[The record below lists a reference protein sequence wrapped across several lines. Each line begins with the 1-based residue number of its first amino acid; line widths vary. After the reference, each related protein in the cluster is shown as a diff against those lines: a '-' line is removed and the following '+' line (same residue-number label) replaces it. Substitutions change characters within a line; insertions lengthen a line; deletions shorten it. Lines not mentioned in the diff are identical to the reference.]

1 MSWSGSQRPSPGSY
15 CYSQAAHRTP
25 SLMDQE
31 SLSQEAVLVTS
42 PNATQMP
49 PLSLPRPQC
58 SPASSTLQTGIPE
71 AQVLRGKRKD
81 SWKRDL
87 KTHPRDHDP
96 VQTHSEHSPCPVPLT
111 AQGSLLPTLARGSRA
126 VGTDKG
132 PQDMTTRQNFLTLT
146 PHLAKSHQSPL
157 PSQPPTQSTILQ
169 VHGAVSNCPPH
180 WSCQLH
186 RAAPRLSCPAGS
198 LQVLRRQVCFH
209 AFTRPPLDGAAIVHP
224 PCPLGLQHETH
235 LLQLSCPQKDTC
247 QPSQGLW
254 RGGPVTWAP
263 ITPGQEA
270 GRIQRQLCSQ
280 PLLPHRGLKI

>member
-1 MSWSGSQRPSPGSY
+1 M
-15 CYSQAAHRTP
+15 
-25 SLMDQE
+25 
-31 SLSQEAVLVTS
+31 
-42 PNATQMP
+42 
-49 PLSLPRPQC
+49 
-58 SPASSTLQTGIPE
+58 I
-71 AQVLRGKRKD
+71 
-81 SWKRDL
+81 
-87 KTHPRDHDP
+87 DP

-111 AQGSLLPTLARGSRA
+111 AQGSLLSTLARGSRA

-254 RGGPVTWAP
+254 RGGSIRHLGTHHPRTGGGQDPKTTVLPAP
-263 ITPGQEA
+263 SSPQRFEDLMQTPGCVTGTRSQEEPTL
-270 GRIQRQLCSQ
+270 RTKC
-280 PLLPHRGLKI
+280 